1 MEIIKQRSWIFH
13 FALISIIL
21 CKITACVG
29 SADKPQLFI
38 AAAASLT
45 SPFTAISEEFTEK
58 TGIAV
63 TFTFASTGNLAQQV
77 RNGAPYDIFAAADPF
92 YIDQLIGEKHLSGE
106 SRTPFAEGS
115 LVFVFAPGYTP
126 SLDATE
132 LLLDPDIRRI
142 VIANPEHAPYGL
154 AARQYLLNTG
164 VWDSI
169 QDKLVFSENVRQAAQ
184 VVLSG
189 NASAGIIAKSTAVET
204 STRIFQIDRNL
215 HNQILHVAAIS
226 QQSPLQAEALQFLAF
241 LASNSSVEILSNH
254 GLDPERIE

>member
-1 MEIIKQRSWIFH
+1 MEIIKQRSWIVRL
-13 FALISIIL
+13 ALISVML
-21 CKITACVG
+21 FKLTACV
-29 SADKPQLFI
+29 SSPDEPRLFI

-45 SPFTAISEEFTEK
+45 SPLTVISEEFTAK
-58 TGIAV
+58 TGIPV

-77 RNGAPYDIFAAADPF
+77 RNGAPFDIFAAADPF

-126 SLDATE
+126 SIDTTE

-154 AARQYLLNTG
+154 AARLYLLNTG

-204 STRIFQIDRNL
+204 STRVFQIDRNL

-226 QQSPLQAEALQFLAF
+226 QQSPLQAEAQQFLAF
-241 LASNSSVEILSNH
+241 LTSNSSVEILSNH